1 MVAREIWRGEIMEL
15 ILNEYRHN
23 SKFRKYVNEYCKKN
37 KCTIKDALK
46 TEKVKQRFWLYTEL

>member
-1 MVAREIWRGEIMEL
+1 MEL